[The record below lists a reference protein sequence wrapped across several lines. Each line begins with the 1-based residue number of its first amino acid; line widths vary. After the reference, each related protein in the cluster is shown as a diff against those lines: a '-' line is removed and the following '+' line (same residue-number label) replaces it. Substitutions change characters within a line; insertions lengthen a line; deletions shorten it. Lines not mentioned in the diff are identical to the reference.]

1 MNVYE
6 ISLQRNGWGD
16 EALQFLQE
24 PDLNFII
31 LFNENA
37 PEELADISILHTA
50 GNLTQE
56 PSPGDTLILGDKIFT
71 ITAVGDEAKKHF
83 APWVTAPLIFK
94 GGEEPERPGCIM
106 VEGDEALLAADI
118 KAGMTIEI
126 H

>member
-1 MNVYE
+1 MKFHCSVT
-6 ISLQRNGWGD
+6 GWGD

-71 ITAVGDEAKKHF
+71 ITTVGDEAKETLRTLGHCTI
-83 APWVTAPLIFK
+83 VFK